1 MIFNQYFLRVLTLSI
16 GLYSLAACDGNA
28 DKFREAVIAGD
39 LEIESLVV
47 TENNGFVLQENGAID
62 PNNALIVTGGT
73 LQFTAKA
80 KHKNQASSDFTSK
93 VRWSTLNPSIA
104 TIDANGLLIGKQE
117 GETAV
122 IARFA
127 EYESKV
133 QLTVLTAT
141 LSEIVIQGPAETDKC
156 RNVPF
161 KATGQYQATI
171 GRLSRNNLDVDW
183 SLSNQHVATISK
195 DSDAKGILT
204 TLQTAGTVDVIATKG
219 DIKQS
224 QTVTIKDSSP
234 TTISVT
240 PTTVS
245 IAINETLQ
253 LVAKA
258 TYPDNSEGEI
268 SSIVAWISDDAGIA
282 SMDAKGLLKGVAKG
296 GTAIRGSCGGVESN
310 SVTVTV
316 TGHTSGDAIRI
327 NDGKDFTLKSDEKD
341 DKDLQLTLTL
351 IKADGSGDD
360 VTEEADWSIEED
372 ITSAIEVSNAKDS
385 KGKIT
390 INGLGTTQ
398 VRANYKEQ
406 TARIDVT
413 IEP

>member
-1 MIFNQYFLRVLTLSI
+1 MIFSQSFLRTIVLFI
-16 GLYSLAACDGNA
+16 GLYSLAACDGDA

-39 LEIESLVV
+39 IEIESLAV
-47 TENNGFVLQENGAID
+47 TAENEFILLDKGSID
-62 PNNALIVTGGT
+62 PNNTVIDTGGT
-73 LQFTAKA
+73 LQFTAKV
-80 KHKNQASSDFTSK
+80 KHKNQASSDFTGK
-93 VRWSTLNPSIA
+93 VRWTTLDPSIA
-104 TIDANGLLIGKQE
+104 AIDSNGLLTGKQE
-117 GETAV
+117 GETTV

-127 EYESKV
+127 EFESKV

-141 LSEIVIQGPAETDKC
+141 LFEIVIRGPVETDKC
-156 RNVPF
+156 RNVSF

-183 SLSNQHVATISK
+183 SLSNQDVATISN
-195 DSDAKGILT
+195 DGDAEGILT
-204 TLQTAGTVDVIATKG
+204 SMQMAGTVDVIATKG
-219 DIKQS
+219 NIKQS

-240 PTTVS
+240 PATVS

-258 TYPDNSEGEI
+258 TYPDKSEGDI
-268 SSIVAWISDDAGIA
+268 PSIVAWISDDAGIA

-316 TGHTSGDAIRI
+316 TGRANGDAIRI
-327 NDGKDFTLKSDEKD
+327 NDGKDFTLKSDDKD

-351 IKADGSGDD
+351 IKADGSGED

-372 ITSAIEVSNAKDS
+372 IISAIEVSNAKGS

-398 VRANYKEQ
+398 VKANYKEQ